1 MLKIQ
6 CNYAHLECSK
16 RMKIFDYAIIVLCV
30 CVEMKEEEL
39 RGRAARVDSKL
50 NKQFVQMENILIAS
64 INCAYKFFK
73 WRPSRAFFYFVSF
86 FSLIPSLFRF
96 GALLFIHQELQ
107 WCNLHG
113 MNEMEGK
120 KKKNKCTH
128 KKTFEWIF
136 AGIVFENN
144 RRLMR
149 KLNAIPNF
157 QLGMHLY
164 EHEVCG
170 DDLLRRALERANS
183 KCFSLFQFV
192 IQIHCTWLDGLKI
205 NKTTA
210 TATTK
215 RTQRMQAALKNV

>member
-30 CVEMKEEEL
+30 SVCVELEEEKL
-39 RGRAARVDSKL
+39 GGRAARVDSKL

-113 MNEMEGK
+113 VNEMKGK
-120 KKKNKCTH
+120 KRKKCTQ
-128 KKTFEWIF
+128 KNFRVDFRWDCI
-136 AGIVFENN
+136 
-144 RRLMR
+144 R
-149 KLNAIPNF
+149 K
-157 QLGMHLY
+157 
-164 EHEVCG
+164 
-170 DDLLRRALERANS
+170 
-183 KCFSLFQFV
+183 
-192 IQIHCTWLDGLKI
+192 
-205 NKTTA
+205 
-210 TATTK
+210 
-215 RTQRMQAALKNV
+215 